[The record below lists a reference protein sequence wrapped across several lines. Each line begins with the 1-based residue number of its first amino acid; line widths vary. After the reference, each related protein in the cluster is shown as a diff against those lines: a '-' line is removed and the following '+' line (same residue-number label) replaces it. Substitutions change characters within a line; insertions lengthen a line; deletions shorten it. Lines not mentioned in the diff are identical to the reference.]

1 MVEKHLQDLPLSC
14 SEDISPDECNA
25 ENCSPN
31 AQPAVAASASTCKA
45 VMLVSPAPQDF
56 QQLSDFLRVSQG
68 KYRLNSNIIISSS
81 SNSILAGQE
90 CQVIVRCLASVCRSG
105 SQQHLAEFGR
115 CRSDSHLGRQSVID
129 HCKQVPEKQHQVVL
143 ELTRYSNR
151 LCRLVL

>member
-1 MVEKHLQDLPLSC
+1 VLAGHLASPTWTAATWKVVEKHLQDLPLSWF
-14 SEDISPDECNA
+14 EDISPDECNA

-90 CQVIVRCLASVCRSG
+90 CQVIV
-105 SQQHLAEFGR
+105 
-115 CRSDSHLGRQSVID
+115 
-129 HCKQVPEKQHQVVL
+129 
-143 ELTRYSNR
+143 
-151 LCRLVL
+151 